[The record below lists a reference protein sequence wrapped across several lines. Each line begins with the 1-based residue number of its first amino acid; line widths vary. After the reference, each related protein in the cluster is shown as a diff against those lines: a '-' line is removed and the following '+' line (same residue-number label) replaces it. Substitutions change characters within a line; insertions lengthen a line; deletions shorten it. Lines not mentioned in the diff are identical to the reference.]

1 MNNLKS
7 IKDHFKYF
15 PLNSGSGNYNMTKEE
30 GGKTF
35 SITVIPG
42 DGIGPEVT
50 QQSVHVLNA
59 IAHKFHHQF
68 NYQYCLMGAVAIDET
83 GSPLPDAT
91 IEACL
96 SSDAVLFGAIGHP
109 KYDNDPTAKVR
120 PEQGLL
126 KLRKALQLF
135 SNIRPVTTY
144 PSLQH
149 LSPLKKQRLEDVD
162 FVIYRELVGG
172 IYFGEKKTNE
182 DQTWASDG
190 CEYTKEE
197 IERIAHQAFRA
208 AMQRRKKLTLVDK
221 ANVLETSRL
230 WRKVVKDIALEYPDV
245 QLDFLFVDNAA
256 MQIILNPKQ
265 FDVVLTE
272 NLFGDIISDEASVIS
287 GSLGLL
293 PSASVGVSTALFEPI
308 HGSYPQA
315 AGKDIANPLGSVLSA
330 AMMLDYLQLP
340 AEAKLVREAVQWTI
354 ENMFVTKDI
363 DPVNFYFTSTVGDL
377 ICEYINGRVSGVFSQ
392 ENVELRKSTII

>member
-1 MNNLKS
+1 MNAANS
-7 IKDHFKYF
+7 IKDYIQFS
-15 PLNSGSGNYNMTKEE
+15 PQERGDTSNNSPSGD

-50 QQSVHVLNA
+50 QQSVNVLNA
-59 IAHKFHHQF
+59 VAHKFGHQF
-68 NYQYCLMGAVAIDET
+68 NYQYCLMGAVAIDNT
-83 GSPLPDAT
+83 GNPLPDET

-96 SSDAVLFGAIGHP
+96 NSDAVLFGAIGHP

-135 SNIRPVTTY
+135 SNIRPITTY
-144 PSLQH
+144 PSLHH
-149 LSPLKKQRLEDVD
+149 LSPLKQKQLEDVD

-172 IYFGEKKTNE
+172 IYFGEKKTND

-190 CEYTKEE
+190 CEYTSAE
-197 IERIAHQAFRA
+197 IERIAHQAFKA

-230 WRKVVKDIALEYPDV
+230 WRKVVKEIALQYPEV
-245 QLDFLFVDNAA
+245 AVDFLFVDNAA

-265 FDVVLTE
+265 FDVILTE

-330 AMMLDYLQLP
+330 AMLLDYIGLTK
-340 AEAKLVREAVQWTI
+340 EAKLVRDAAQWTI

-363 DPVNFYFTSTVGDL
+363 DPVNFYFTSTVGEL
-377 ICEYINGRVSGVFSQ
+377 ICEYIQGRVAGVFSQ